1 MDDKNPNDPAKP
13 SIPSIKLT
21 ALVKTINI
29 KVVNIIPGKYEI
41 ELYPKSPYK
50 LVILKSPKVINNKE
64 AAIWIKIFFLGDRI
78 NISSLI
84 PKKNKIINEET
95 AK

>member
-29 KVVNIIPGKYEI
+29 I
-41 ELYPKSPYK
+41 
-50 LVILKSPKVINNKE
+50 
-64 AAIWIKIFFLGDRI
+64 
-78 NISSLI
+78 
-84 PKKNKIINEET
+84 
-95 AK
+95 